1 MVNQDYLL
9 YIQCIGLYINE
20 AKKLDKSE
28 QINEIVTKCC
38 AMFREHYSSHKS
50 VHIKALSFIFSCLS
64 PQDPSRLEIFE
75 ELVSICIE
83 DNKEY
88 LFLPYLNHLNTI
100 TAIESA
106 PTDKII
112 SIYLLL
118 IEVVKKREKHS
129 DLSKLII
136 SLFQTL
142 STKPQAEVMS
152 HSDQLYRCLTYLITD
167 EEKIFFVEN
176 FLTSPLVRKIFT
188 GNQALKASWEKF
200 ISGDLQAA
208 EEFYNH
214 NKKYFADEGL
224 SLEDVKEKMRFYKIS
239 QIADA
244 NQQMLLSDLAT
255 ELQSTVEGTELFLIK
270 VIQYGYVDAL
280 IDQLTGVVHFRDVYS
295 RNLRQATHKQINDE
309 FNEILTQLR
318 KFKETHPRQQ

>member
-1 MVNQDYLL
+1 ML

-20 AKKLDKSE
+20 ARKQEKSE
-28 QINEIVTKCC
+28 QLTEIVARCT
-38 AMFREHYSSHKS
+38 ALFREEYASHKS
-50 VHIKALSFIFSCLS
+50 VHIKALSFVFSCLS
-64 PQDPSRLEIFE
+64 PQDPDRLELFE
-75 ELVSICIE
+75 ELVGLCIE

-100 TAIESA
+100 TPIESA
-106 PTDKII
+106 STDKIV
-112 SIYLLL
+112 SIYKLL
-118 IEVVKKREKHS
+118 IDVVKKREKHS

-136 SLFQTL
+136 SLFQIL
-142 STKPQAEVMS
+142 STKPQEEVMS
-152 HSDQLYRCLTYLITD
+152 HSDQLYRCLTFLITD

-176 FLTSPLVRKIFT
+176 FLTSPLVRKIFA

-214 NKKYFADEGL
+214 NKKYFSEEGL

-239 QIADA
+239 QIADK
-244 NQQMLLSDLAT
+244 NQQMLLSDLAAQ
-255 ELQSTVEGTELFLIK
+255 LQSTVEGTELFLIK

-280 IDQLTGVVHFRDVYS
+280 IDQMTGVIHFRDVHS
-295 RNLRQATHKQINDE
+295 RNLRQASHKQINEE
-309 FNEILTQLR
+309 FNEILSQLR
-318 KFKETHPRQQ
+318 RFKETHPRQQ